1 MVKAEEF
8 WEYLCNEL
16 DYRFFTGVPC
26 EGLKPLYDKMSPDF
40 LHYVPAVNEKVAL
53 GMASGASLSGVK
65 SGVLI
70 NVNNI
75 YTIYDPLFNFVNEY
89 KIPFLI
95 LAYNES
101 GRKIELGIPK
111 SELKD
116 DKFNNKLKI
125 LSEKSENL
133 QVPGVLYIGKGVIT
147 C

>member
-1 MVKAEEF
+1 MVKAKEF
-8 WEYLCNEL
+8 WDYLCNGL

-26 EGLKPLYDKMSPDF
+26 NGLKPLYNTMNPDF
-40 LHYVPAVNEKVAL
+40 LHYVPAVNERVAV

-70 NVNNI
+70 SATNI
-75 YTIYDPLFNFVNEY
+75 HAVCEPLVNFVNEY

-95 LAYNES
+95 LVYNEV
-101 GRKIELGIPK
+101 GKKIDLGLPK

-116 DKFNNKLKI
+116 DKFTTKLKM
-125 LSEKSENL
+125 LSNKSERL
-133 QVPGVLYIGKGVIT
+133 QVPGVFYIGKGVII